1 MKNVDTAVAAG
12 FGREW
17 SSFSQSEQEL
27 SASER
32 QKLFD
37 DYFHIFPWER
47 LPDDAVG
54 IDVGCGSGRWSMMVA
69 PRVGSLHLLDASAEA
84 LEVAKRNLA
93 GAENVSFHHASVGD
107 IPIENA
113 SLDFAFSL
121 GVLHH
126 VPDTTSAIQSVAS
139 KLKSG
144 APFLIYLYYSLDN
157 RPWWFRLI
165 WQVSNA
171 GRLMISRLPTA
182 LRMLASQIIAVT
194 VYWPFARFAAVVQRI
209 GLPTSLIPLEAYK
222 NLSFYT
228 MRTDAYDRFC
238 TALEKRFSKIE
249 IATML
254 TDAGF
259 ERVSFSETVPYWC
272 AVGYKR

>member
-1 MKNVDTAVAAG
+1 
-12 FGREW
+12 
-17 SSFSQSEQEL
+17 
-27 SASER
+27 
-32 QKLFD
+32 
-37 DYFHIFPWER
+37 
-47 LPDDAVG
+47 
-54 IDVGCGSGRWSMMVA
+54 
-69 PRVGSLHLLDASAEA
+69 
-84 LEVAKRNLA
+84 
-93 GAENVSFHHASVGD
+93 
-107 IPIENA
+107 
-113 SLDFAFSL
+113 
-121 GVLHH
+121 
-126 VPDTTSAIQSVAS
+126 
-139 KLKSG
+139 
-144 APFLIYLYYSLDN
+144 
-157 RPWWFRLI
+157 
-165 WQVSNA
+165 
-171 GRLMISRLPTA
+171 
-182 LRMLASQIIAVT
+182 MLASQIIAVT

>member
-1 MKNVDTAVAAG
+1 
-12 FGREW
+12 
-17 SSFSQSEQEL
+17 
-27 SASER
+27 
-32 QKLFD
+32 
-37 DYFHIFPWER
+37 
-47 LPDDAVG
+47 
-54 IDVGCGSGRWSMMVA
+54 MVA